1 MPVWLKQSLLPTLIL
16 SAMLLALGVLAWLQY
31 GWSTQVSEALQ
42 QRMRADL
49 AVSVQRFQAGLQQD
63 LTRIA
68 GAFEVGTAASS
79 AEIKSVLLNNA
90 REWNRIGSPRELV
103 SSVYVV
109 QDDARG
115 DWQLATLD
123 VSKGR
128 YTAARWPAAWSN
140 VAVELSANAE
150 DLDRATP
157 RQWHRRPWILV
168 PNMPL
173 LFRAV
178 AAEVPEADVND
189 PLRYRLLGY
198 VLVGLNR
205 DYLEKHYL
213 PQLVERYFRGPGE
226 PDYRVAILKAG
237 QYPATLYDSQPEAGP
252 PKAASADEVVEL
264 LAPAVGTNGK
274 LPVVNI
280 RESGD
285 VAVLQ
290 LMAQHR
296 SGSLDAAVTRLRR
309 RNLAVS
315 FGVLLV
321 LCAGMAFLAITA
333 QRAQQLARL
342 QVDFVAGFSHEL
354 RTPVA
359 SVCLMAE
366 NMSDGV
372 VTSEQQIRQ
381 YGSLLQVQGK
391 RLRTMVEE
399 VLFFASH
406 QRRRP
411 KLDVRPVD
419 LAQVMARALADEY
432 HLIEAAGIQV
442 EQQMDPRLPHVLADP
457 VALRTCI
464 GNLLSNAVKYGK
476 SGAWIG
482 VQGETVQGRRSV
494 EVQLTVR
501 DRGQGIDPSDRRHL
515 FEPFYRGA
523 KAREA
528 QTPGTGLGLSL
539 VRQMMEAMG
548 GRVTVQSEPGKGSSF
563 TLHLA
568 VANVVANMENKAS

>member
-1 MPVWLKQSLLPTLIL
+1 MPLWLKQSLLPTLIL
-16 SAMLLALGVLAWLQY
+16 SAMLLTLGVLAWLQY

-42 QRMRADL
+42 QRMRAGL
-49 AVSVQRFQAGLQQD
+49 AASVQHFQSALQQD

-68 GAFEVGTAASS
+68 GTFEVGTATSS
-79 AEIKSVLLNNA
+79 AEIKSVLLTNA
-90 REWNRIGSPRELV
+90 REWKRNGIPRELV

-115 DWQLATLD
+115 DWQLEILD
-123 VSKGR
+123 VSSGR
-128 YTAARWPAAWSN
+128 YVPAPWPAAWSN
-140 VAVELSANAE
+140 LAVELSANAE

-157 RQWHRRPWILV
+157 RQWHHRPWILV
-168 PNMPL
+168 PNLPV

-178 AAEVPEADVND
+178 ASELPDADAND

-198 VLVGLNR
+198 VLIGLDR

-213 PQLVERYFRGPGE
+213 PQLVERYFRGSGD
-226 PDYRVAILKAG
+226 PDYRVAIVKAG
-237 QYPATLYDSQPEAGP
+237 PHPATLYDSQPGAGP
-252 PKAASADEVVEL
+252 PQVELADEVVEL
-264 LAPAVGTNGK
+264 LAPAPAGIGK
-274 LPVVNI
+274 RPAVNI

-290 LMAQHR
+290 LIAQHR
-296 SGSLDAAVTRLRR
+296 SGSLDAAVARLRR

-321 LCAGMAFLAITA
+321 LCAGMAFLAISA

-359 SVCLMAE
+359 SVCMMAE

-372 VTSEQQIRQ
+372 VTSGQQIRQ
-381 YGSLLQVQGK
+381 YGSLLRVQGR

-399 VLFFASH
+399 VLFFAAH
-406 QRRRP
+406 QKRQP

-419 LAQVMARALADEY
+419 LAQVMALALSDEY
-432 HLIEAAGIQV
+432 PLIEAAGMQV
-442 EQQMDPRLPHVLADP
+442 EERLAPDLPNVLADS

-476 SGAWIG
+476 PGAWIG
-482 VQGETVQGRRSV
+482 IEGKTVQGSRSS
-494 EVQLTVR
+494 EIQLTVR
-501 DRGQGIDPSDRRHL
+501 DRGQGIDPGDRRHI
-515 FEPFYRGA
+515 FEPFYRGV

-548 GRVTVQSEPGKGSSF
+548 GRVTVQSEPGNGASF
-563 TLHLA
+563 TLHL
-568 VANVVANMENKAS
+568 VVANREGKAT

>member
-1 MPVWLKQSLLPTLIL
+1 MPRWLKQSLLPTLIL
-16 SAMLLALGVLAWLQY
+16 SAMLVTLGVLAWLQY
-31 GWSTQVSEALQ
+31 GYSTQVSEALQ
-42 QRMRADL
+42 QRMRAGL
-49 AVSVQRFQAGLQQD
+49 AASVRQFQSALQQD
-63 LTRIA
+63 LTRVA
-68 GAFEVGTAASS
+68 GTFEVGTAAST
-79 AEIKSVLLNNA
+79 AEIKVVLIDNA
-90 REWNRIGSPRELV
+90 REWNRSGIPRELV
-103 SSVYVV
+103 NSVFVV

-123 VSKGR
+123 VNSGT
-128 YTAARWPAAWSN
+128 YAATPWPAAWSDL
-140 VAVELSANAE
+140 AAELSANAE

-157 RQWHRRPWILV
+157 RQWHHRPWILAA
-168 PNMPL
+168 NMPL

-178 AAEVPEADVND
+178 ASEVPDADAND

-198 VLVGLNR
+198 VLVGLDL

-213 PQLVERYFRGPGE
+213 PQLVERYFRGSGE
-226 PDYRVAILKAG
+226 PDYRVAIVKAG
-237 QYPATLYDSQPEAGP
+237 THPETLYDSHPAARPLEAE
-252 PKAASADEVVEL
+252 SADEIVEL
-264 LAPAVGTNGK
+264 LAPARTVNGRR
-274 LPVVNI
+274 PAVNI

-285 VAVLQ
+285 IGVLQ

-321 LCAGMAFLAITA
+321 LCAGMAFLAISA

-359 SVCLMAE
+359 SVCMMAE
-366 NMSDGV
+366 NMSDGLI
-372 VTSEQQIRQ
+372 TSEQQVRQ
-381 YGSLLQVQGK
+381 YGSLLQVQGR

-399 VLFFASH
+399 VLFFAAH
-406 QRRRP
+406 QKRKP

-419 LAQVMARALADEY
+419 LAQVMAGALSDEY
-432 HLIEAAGIQV
+432 PLIEAAGIQV
-442 EQQMDPRLPHVLADP
+442 EEYLAPDLPNVLADS

-482 VQGETVQGRRSV
+482 IRGETVQGSRSE

-501 DRGQGIDPSDRRHL
+501 DRGQGIDPDDRRHI
-515 FEPFYRGA
+515 FEPFYRGV
-523 KAREA
+523 KVREA
-528 QTPGTGLGLSL
+528 QTPGAGLGLSL

-548 GRVTVQSEPGKGSSF
+548 GRVTVQSEPGNGSSF
-563 TLHLA
+563 TLHLM
-568 VANVVANMENKAS
+568 VAK

>member
-1 MPVWLKQSLLPTLIL
+1 MPLWLKQSLLPTLIL
-16 SAMLLALGVLAWLQY
+16 TAMLLTLGVLAWLQY
-31 GWSTQVSEALQ
+31 GWSTQVGEALQ
-42 QRMRADL
+42 QRMRAEL
-49 AVSVQRFQAGLQQD
+49 AGSVQRFQAALQQD
-63 LTRIA
+63 LARIA
-68 GAFEVGTAASS
+68 GTFEVRTAASS
-79 AEIKSVLLNNA
+79 AEIKSVLLENA
-90 REWNRIGSPRELV
+90 REWNRSGIPRELV
-103 SSVYVV
+103 NSVYMV

-123 VSKGR
+123 VRSGR
-128 YTAARWPAAWSN
+128 YSPVPWPAAWSN
-140 VAVELSANAE
+140 LAVELSANAE

-157 RQWHRRPWILV
+157 RQWHHRPWILV

-178 AAEVPEADVND
+178 ASEAPDADVND
-189 PLRYRLLGY
+189 PLRYRLAGY

-213 PQLVERYFRGPGE
+213 PQMVERYFRGAGD

-237 QYPATLYDSQPEAGP
+237 PYPATLYDSQPEAGP
-252 PKAASADEVVEL
+252 PKAEAADEVVEL
-264 LAPAVGTNGK
+264 LAPAGAGNGK
-274 LPVVNI
+274 LPAVNI
-280 RESGD
+280 RESGE

-290 LMAQHR
+290 LIAQHR

-321 LCAGMAFLAITA
+321 LCAGMAFLAISA

-359 SVCLMAE
+359 AVCMMAE
-366 NMSDGV
+366 NMSGGV

-381 YGSLLQVQGK
+381 YGSLLQVQGR

-399 VLFFASH
+399 VLFFAAH
-406 QRRRP
+406 EKRKP

-419 LAQVMARALADEY
+419 LAQVMARALSDEN

-442 EQQMDPRLPHVLADP
+442 EEHLAADLPKVLADA

-476 SGAWIG
+476 PGAWIG
-482 VQGETVQGRRSV
+482 IHGETVRGGRST

-501 DRGQGIDPSDRRHL
+501 DRGEGIDRGDRHHI

-523 KAREA
+523 RAREA

-548 GRVTVQSEPGKGSSF
+548 GRVTVESEPGNGSSF

-568 VANVVANMENKAS
+568 VANRESEAA

>member
-1 MPVWLKQSLLPTLIL
+1 MPLWLRQSLLPTLIL
-16 SAMLLALGVLAWLQY
+16 SAMLITLGVLAWLQY
-31 GWSTQVSEALQ
+31 GWSTQVAEALQ
-42 QRMRADL
+42 QRMRAGL
-49 AVSVQRFQAGLQQD
+49 AGSVQHFQAAFQQD

-68 GAFEVGTAASS
+68 GAFEVGIAASP
-79 AEIKSVLLNNA
+79 AEMKAVLLDNV
-90 REWNRIGSPRELV
+90 RQWNHGGTLRELV
-103 SSVYVV
+103 KRVYLV
-109 QDDARG
+109 QNDARG
-115 DWQLATLD
+115 DWQLQAID
-123 VSKGR
+123 ANSGK
-128 YTAARWPAAWSN
+128 YSPEQWPASWID

-157 RQWHRRPWILV
+157 RLWHRRPWIISSNI
-168 PNMPL
+168 PI

-178 AAEVPEADVND
+178 ASEVPDSDATD

-198 VLVGLNR
+198 VVIELDGG
-205 DYLEKHYL
+205 YLENHYL
-213 PQLVERYFRGPGE
+213 PQMVERYFRSSGDL
-226 PDYRVAILKAG
+226 DYRVAIVKAG
-237 QYPATLYDSQPEAGP
+237 PHPVKLYDSQPGAKPLTPEL
-252 PKAASADEVVEL
+252 ADETVEL
-264 LAPAVGTNGK
+264 LSAPRSGR
-274 LPVVNI
+274 I

-290 LMAQHR
+290 LVAQHR
-296 SGSLDAAVTRLRR
+296 SGSLDAAVNRLRR
-309 RNLAVS
+309 QNLAVS

-321 LCAGMAFLAITA
+321 LCAGIAFLAISA

-359 SVCLMAE
+359 SVCMIAE

-372 VTSEQQIRQ
+372 VTSQQQIRQ
-381 YGSLLQVQGK
+381 YGSLLQTQGR

-399 VLFFASH
+399 VLSFAAH
-406 QRRRP
+406 QKRKP
-411 KLDVRPVD
+411 KLDVRPVN
-419 LAQVMARALADEY
+419 LAQVMASALSDEY
-432 HLIEAAGIQV
+432 PLIEAAGIQV
-442 EQQMDPRLPHVLADP
+442 EQRVAPDLPNVLADS

-482 VQGETVQGRRSV
+482 IQGEAVQGRRSP

-501 DRGQGIDPSDRRHL
+501 DRGQGIDAGERRHI

-523 KAREA
+523 KARET
-528 QTPGTGLGLSL
+528 QTPGAGLGLSL

-548 GRVTVQSEPGKGSSF
+548 GRVTVQSEPGNGSTF
-563 TLHLA
+563 TLHLM
-568 VANVVANMENKAS
+568 VAGTDGKTT

>member
-1 MPVWLKQSLLPTLIL
+1 MPLWLKQSLLPTLIL
-16 SAMLLALGVLAWLQY
+16 SAMLLTLGVLAWLQY

-42 QRMRADL
+42 QRMRAGL
-49 AVSVQRFQAGLQQD
+49 AASVQDFQSALQQD

-68 GAFEVGTAASS
+68 GTFEVGTATST
-79 AEIKSVLLNNA
+79 AEIKSVLLDNA
-90 REWNRIGSPRELV
+90 REWNRSGIPRELV

-109 QDDARG
+109 RDDARG
-115 DWQLATLD
+115 DWQLETLD
-123 VSKGR
+123 VSSGR
-128 YTAARWPAAWSN
+128 YAPAPWPAAWSN
-140 VAVELSANAE
+140 LAVELSANAE

-157 RQWHRRPWILV
+157 RQWHHRPWILV

-178 AAEVPEADVND
+178 ASEVPDADAND
-189 PLRYRLLGY
+189 ALRYRLLGY
-198 VLVGLNR
+198 VLIGLDR

-213 PQLVERYFRGPGE
+213 PQMVERYFRGSAD
-226 PDYRVAILKAG
+226 PDYRVAIVKAG
-237 QYPATLYDSQPEAGP
+237 PYPATLYDSQPGAGP
-252 PKAASADEVVEL
+252 PQAESADEVVEL
-264 LAPAVGTNGK
+264 LAPARSGNGK
-274 LPVVNI
+274 RPAVNI

-285 VAVLQ
+285 IAVLQ
-290 LMAQHR
+290 LIAQHR

-321 LCAGMAFLAITA
+321 LCAGMAFLAISA

-359 SVCLMAE
+359 SVCMMAE
-366 NMSDGV
+366 NMSGGV

-381 YGSLLQVQGK
+381 YGSLLQAQGR

-399 VLFFASH
+399 VLFFAAH
-406 QRRRP
+406 QKQRS

-419 LAQVMARALADEY
+419 LAQIMARALSDEY
-432 HLIEAAGIQV
+432 PLIEAAGIQV
-442 EQQMDPRLPHVLADP
+442 EEQLAPDLPNVLADS

-476 SGAWIG
+476 SGEWIG
-482 VQGETVQGRRSV
+482 IQGEAVQGSRSS

-501 DRGQGIDPSDRRHL
+501 DRGQGIDPGDRRHI
-515 FEPFYRGA
+515 FEPFYRGV

-539 VRQMMEAMG
+539 VREMMEAMG
-548 GRVTVQSEPGKGSSF
+548 GRVTVESEPGNGASF
-563 TLHLA
+563 TLHLM
-568 VANVVANMENKAS
+568 VANMEGKTT

>member
-16 SAMLLALGVLAWLQY
+16 CSMLLLLGVLAWLQY

-42 QRMRADL
+42 QRMRAGL
-49 AVSVQRFQAGLQQD
+49 TESVQHFQAALQQD

-68 GAFEVGTAASS
+68 SAFEVGTAVST
-79 AEIKSVLLNNA
+79 AEMKSLLFENA
-90 REWNRIGSPRELV
+90 REWKRSGIPGEMVN
-103 SSVYVV
+103 SVYVV

-115 DWQLATLD
+115 DWQLTTLD
-123 VSKGR
+123 VDSGH
-128 YTAARWPAAWSN
+128 YSPAPWPAAWSSM
-140 VAVELSANAE
+140 AVELSANAE

-157 RQWHRRPWILV
+157 RQWHRRPWTLISNL
-168 PNMPL
+168 PL

-178 AAEVPEADVND
+178 ATEVPDTDGND
-189 PLRYRLLGY
+189 RLRYRLLGY
-198 VLVGLNR
+198 VVIGLDR

-213 PQLVERYFRGPGE
+213 PQMVQHYFWGSADR
-226 PDYRVAILKAG
+226 DYRVAIVKTG
-237 QYPATLYDSQPEAGP
+237 PHPATLYDSQPGTGP
-252 PKAASADEVVEL
+252 PQAASADEVADL
-264 LAPAVGTNGK
+264 LAPVRTVSGERVS
-274 LPVVNI
+274 LNI

-285 VAVLQ
+285 AAVLQ
-290 LMAQHR
+290 LIAQHR
-296 SGSLDAAVTRLRR
+296 SGSLDGAVKRLRL

-321 LCAGMAFLAITA
+321 LCAGIAFLGISA

-359 SVCLMAE
+359 SVCMMAE

-381 YGSLLQVQGK
+381 YGSLLQTQGR
-391 RLRTMVEE
+391 RLRTTVEE
-399 VLFFASH
+399 VLFFAAH
-406 QRRRP
+406 QKTKP

-419 LAQVMARALADEY
+419 LAQVVARALSDEY
-432 HLIEAAGIQV
+432 PLIAAAGMQV
-442 EQQMDPRLPHVLADP
+442 EEQWDTDLPDVLADA

-476 SGAWIG
+476 PGAWIG
-482 VQGETVQGRRSV
+482 IHGRKVQGSRSGEVELTVQ
-494 EVQLTVR
+494 
-501 DRGQGIDPSDRRHL
+501 DRGAGIDPGDRRHI

-523 KAREA
+523 RAREA
-528 QTPGTGLGLSL
+528 QIPGTGLGLSL

-548 GRVTVQSEPGKGSSF
+548 GRVTVESEPGNGSSF
-563 TLHLA
+563 TLCLIIA
-568 VANVVANMENKAS
+568 KMEGKAS

>member
-1 MPVWLKQSLLPTLIL
+1 MPLWLKQSLLPTLIL
-16 SAMLLALGVLAWLQY
+16 SAMLLTLGVLAWLQY
-31 GWSTQVSEALQ
+31 GWSTQVGEALQ
-42 QRMRADL
+42 QRMRAGL
-49 AVSVQRFQAGLQQD
+49 AASVGHFQAALQLD
-63 LTRIA
+63 LTRVA
-68 GAFEVGTAASS
+68 GTFEVDTAASS
-79 AEIKSVLLNNA
+79 AEIKSGLLDNA
-90 REWNRIGSPRELV
+90 REWNRSGIPRELV
-103 SSVYVV
+103 SGVYMV

-123 VSKGR
+123 VSSGR
-128 YTAARWPAAWSN
+128 YAPAPWPAAWSN
-140 VAVELSANAE
+140 VAEELSANAE

-157 RQWHRRPWILV
+157 RQWHHRPWILV

-178 AAEVPEADVND
+178 ASEVPDADAND
-189 PLRYRLLGY
+189 PPRYRLLGY
-198 VLVGLNR
+198 VLIGLDR

-213 PQLVERYFRGPGE
+213 PQLVERYFRGSGD
-226 PDYRVAILKAG
+226 PDYRVAIFKAG
-237 QYPATLYDSQPEAGP
+237 PYPVTLYDSEPEAGP
-252 PKAASADEVVEL
+252 PQAESADEVVEL
-264 LAPAVGTNGK
+264 LAPARTGNGK
-274 LPVVNI
+274 RRAVNI

-285 VAVLQ
+285 AAVLQ

-296 SGSLDAAVTRLRR
+296 SGSLDAAVARLRR

-321 LCAGMAFLAITA
+321 LCAGMAFLAISA

-342 QVDFVAGFSHEL
+342 QVAFVAGFSHEL

-359 SVCLMAE
+359 SVCMMAE
-366 NMSDGV
+366 NMADGV

-381 YGSLLQVQGK
+381 YGSLLQAQGR
-391 RLRTMVEE
+391 RLRTMVEG
-399 VLFFASH
+399 VLFFAAH
-406 QRRRP
+406 QKRKP
-411 KLDVRPVD
+411 KLDLRPVD
-419 LAQVMARALADEY
+419 LAQVIARALSDEY
-432 HLIEAAGIQV
+432 PLIEAAGIQV
-442 EQQMDPRLPHVLADP
+442 EEHLAPDLPNVLADP

-482 VQGETVQGRRSV
+482 VQGETVQGSRSF

-501 DRGQGIDPSDRRHL
+501 DRGRGIDPAERRHI
-515 FEPFYRGA
+515 FEPFYRGV

-548 GRVTVQSEPGKGSSF
+548 GRVTVQSEPGNGSSF
-563 TLHLA
+563 TLHLMA
-568 VANVVANMENKAS
+568 ANMEGKI